1 MHLNRTWNK
10 VLNSGQTTLDV
21 SDQPVCSLTKE
32 FLFRHQEIFLSVF
45 SHLQVI
51 LYWVVFLGNW
61 WQFNDRGFRACENS
75 YWKEILHDRTW
86 YTLEITLCA
95 IFIKLC
101 EATSV
106 SEADLLSYDWLTEK
120 PKDNTS
126 FLFWECVT
134 DLQIKV
140 LMYIRSICE
149 ANLKCMLKFCQNY

>member
-1 MHLNRTWNK
+1 MSVISLYVLLPKNSCFVTKKYLCQYFLIFGQLHIELYFLVIYGQLIEGWGLVQILTENK
-10 VLNSGQTTLDV
+10 FSMIGPSPAVDVNSI
-21 SDQPVCSLTKE
+21 K
-32 FLFRHQEIFLSVF
+32 
-45 SHLQVI
+45 
-51 LYWVVFLGNW
+51 
-61 WQFNDRGFRACENS
+61 RARYS
-75 YWKEILHDRTW
+75 
-86 YTLEITLCA
+86 LEITLCA

-126 FLFWECVT
+126 FLCWECVT

-149 ANLKCMLKFCQNY
+149 ANLKLHVKVL